1 MHAVILA
8 GGKGA
13 RLRPYTTA
21 LPKPLV
27 PIGDSHSILEIL
39 LHQLASYGFTSVTLA
54 INHLGSLIRAYFGDG
69 SRWGIDIAYAEEQ
82 TPLST
87 VGPLFGLK
95 DRLPEHFLV
104 MNSDVLT
111 DLNFRQ
117 LLETHRRSGT
127 ALTVATAA
135 RTTKIEFGV
144 LEIVDSHIVGFSE
157 KPSLTHRVSMG
168 VYGLSRDTLS
178 PYTEGTP
185 LGFDR
190 LVLDL
195 IASNRPPATYDFN
208 GFWLDIGRPDDYDE
222 ANRSFAA
229 LRPLLL
235 PERTGRAE
243 VTVDAQTPDDATTA
257 EPTTAKPTTA
267 EPTTS
272 ERTTAQPTTERIPEP
287 V

>member
-27 PIGDSHSILEIL
+27 PIGDSHSILEIVL
-39 LHQLASYGFTSVTLA
+39 RQLAAYGFDSVTLA
-54 INHLGSLIRAYFGDG
+54 INHLGSLIQAYVGDG
-69 SRWGIDIAYAEEQ
+69 SRWGLHVTYAEET

-87 VGPLFGLK
+87 VGPLFALK

-104 MNSDVLT
+104 MNGDVLT
-111 DLNFRQ
+111 NLDFRQ
-117 LLETHRRSGT
+117 LLATHCESD
-127 ALTVATAA
+127 APLTVATAV
-135 RTTKIEFGV
+135 RTTQIEFGV
-144 LEIVDSHIVGFSE
+144 LEVVDARIVGFAE
-157 KPSLTHRVSMG
+157 KPSLRHRVSMG
-168 VYGLSRDTLS
+168 VYGLSRQTLRAY
-178 PYTEGTP
+178 PAGTP
-185 LGFDR
+185 LGFDQ

-195 IASNRPPATYDFN
+195 IASGRPPASYDFD

-222 ANRSFAA
+222 ANRSFAD

-235 PERTGRAE
+235 PDRPPGRVADPPAPSAP
-243 VTVDAQTPDDATTA
+243 DAAADRPS
-257 EPTTAKPTTA
+257 P
-267 EPTTS
+267 
-272 ERTTAQPTTERIPEP
+272 ERIPEP